1 MNKDFFKQRCDR
13 VIEGEEASRT
23 FFQEEKELWD
33 RRLTPPPLEAPSGPA
48 TEQDH
53 HPDYYGG
60 KDDPYEAIKVIEAWK
75 LCFFL
80 GSVLKYVRRAGKKA
94 RESAIKD
101 LKKARHCLDL
111 KIQALEKEQG

>member
-1 MNKDFFKQRCDR
+1 M
-13 VIEGEEASRT
+13 
-23 FFQEEKELWD
+23 
-33 RRLTPPPLEAPSGPA
+33 
-48 TEQDH
+48 
-53 HPDYYGG
+53 
-60 KDDPYEAIKVIEAWK
+60 IEAWK